1 MLSLFEELLLLSIH
15 EDKGTF
21 IRSVQ
26 EKINTGLVGAILA
39 ELALLGVIQIQENHR
54 LHVGDVNSLEDDIL
68 NEALDAMKE
77 SEKDRKSGYWINAF
91 TQKPEKIRKRIT
103 ERLIEKGIVTQEDD
117 HLLWVIPS
125 PMEPEKKASTKY
137 WIKRRLRSIIL
148 ASEPAEQ
155 RDIALLGVMKACDL
169 LDLVFLKDERRLASR
184 LIGELVVSEALKNPV
199 AQTIEEI
206 GLAIAVV
213 VEDD

>member
-1 MLSLFEELLLLSIH
+1 MFSLFEELLLLAVH

-21 IRSVQ
+21 IGSAL
-26 EKINTGLVGAILA
+26 EKINTGLVGAVLA
-39 ELALLGVIQIQENHR
+39 ELALRGVIQIQENHR
-54 LHVGDVNSLEDDIL
+54 LRVVEANSIEDDIL
-68 NEALDAMKE
+68 SEALGVMKE
-77 SEKDRKSGYWINAF
+77 SEKERKSGYWINALA
-91 TQKPEKIRKRIT
+91 QKPEKIRKRIT
-103 ERLIEKGIVTQEDD
+103 ERLIQQGVVTQEDD

-125 PMEPEKKASTKY
+125 PLEPEKKASTKY
-137 WIKRRLRSIIL
+137 WVKRRLRSIVL

-155 RDIALLGVMKACDL
+155 HDIALLNIIKACDL

-184 LIGELVVSEALKNPV
+184 QVGELVVSEALKNPV

-206 GLAIAVV
+206 GQAIAVV

>member
-1 MLSLFEELLLLSIH
+1 MLSLFEELLLLAVH

-21 IRSVQ
+21 IGSAL
-26 EKINTGLVGAILA
+26 EKINTGLVGAMLA
-39 ELALLGVIQIQENHR
+39 ELALRGGIQIQENHR
-54 LHVGDVNSLEDDIL
+54 LSMVDVNPIEDEIL
-68 NEALDAMKE
+68 NEALEVMKD
-77 SEKDRKSGYWINAF
+77 SEKERKSGYWINALA
-91 TQKPEKIRKRIT
+91 QKPEKIRRRIT
-103 ERLIEKGIVTQEDD
+103 ERLIQQGIVTQEDD

-125 PMEPEKKASTKY
+125 PLLPEKKASTKY
-137 WIKRRLRSIIL
+137 WIKRRLRTIVL
-148 ASEPAEQ
+148 ASEPAEL
-155 RDIALLGVMKACDL
+155 RDIALLNIIKACDM

-184 LIGELVVSEALKNPV
+184 QIGELVVSEALKNPV